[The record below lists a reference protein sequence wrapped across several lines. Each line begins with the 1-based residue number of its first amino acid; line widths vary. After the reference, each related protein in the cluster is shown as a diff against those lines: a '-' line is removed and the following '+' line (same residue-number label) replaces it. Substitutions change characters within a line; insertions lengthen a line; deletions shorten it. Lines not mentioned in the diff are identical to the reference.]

1 MGFLLSV
8 FFVQAKCRK
17 TSEASRM
24 KPPFDIAGDLD
35 TPVSAFIKLKAFRPS
50 FLLESV
56 EGGER
61 LGRYSF
67 VGFGDALE
75 LKLGRDGLWCG
86 GQAYGVPA
94 GQAELLQ
101 ALRDALARAPRPQAE
116 GAAPDFPLAGGLVG
130 YAAYDVVRYF
140 EKLPRR
146 ADRASPVP
154 DLHYVAPQSLLVF
167 DHLTRGIA
175 LLHAGSEA
183 ERQSLRREVIRALR
197 GGLPAESGRNGRY
210 SPATASMSQA
220 QFLDGVG
227 RTKDYIAAGD
237 VYQLVLSVRF
247 GGRHDLDPFQ
257 VYRALRLIN
266 PSPYMYY
273 CALGDVTVVGS
284 SPEALVKLNGGR
296 AQLRPIAGTRP
307 RAALPDEDRRREL
320 DLLADPKENAEHVML
335 VDLARNDLGRVARA
349 GSVHVEPY
357 RSIERYSHVMHIV
370 SGVNGVLAPGR
381 DAFDL
386 FAATFPAGTLVG
398 APKVRAME
406 IIDELEPVPRG
417 LYGGTVGYFGAQG
430 DMDQA
435 ITIRTLVFR
444 GDEYSY
450 QAGAGV
456 VADSV
461 PQTEYEEVFAK
472 SGSAARALAIAQE
485 GL

>member
-1 MGFLLSV
+1 V
-8 FFVQAKCRK
+8 
-17 TSEASRM
+17 

-35 TPVSAFIKLKAFRPS
+35 TPVSAFAKLGAFNPR

-61 LGRYSF
+61 LARYSF
-67 VGFGDALE
+67 IGFGKCLEVRLDASGLTVGDAKLPRPKDKAALLDAL
-75 LKLGRDGLWCG
+75 R
-86 GQAYGVPA
+86 
-94 GQAELLQ
+94 Q
-101 ALRDALARAPRPQAE
+101 ALA
-116 GAAPDFPLAGGLVG
+116 AAPKPLPEMAGVPLAGGLVG
-130 YAAYDVVRYF
+130 FSSYDVVRYF
-140 EKLPRR
+140 ERLPSKAR
-146 ADRASPVP
+146 ADNPVP
-154 DLHYVAPQSLLVF
+154 DLHYVAPESLLVF

-183 ERQSLRREVIRALR
+183 ERQALRRDVIRALR
-197 GGLPAESGRNGRY
+197 GGLPNYSTPSADPETRY
-210 SPATASMSQA
+210 SPAVGSLSQE
-220 QFLDGVG
+220 QYVSGVK
-227 RTKDYIAAGD
+227 RTQEYIAAGD
-237 VYQLVLSVRF
+237 VYQLVLSSRF
-247 GGRHDLDPFQ
+247 SGRHSIDPFEA
-257 VYRALRLIN
+257 YRALRLIN

-273 CALGDVTVVGS
+273 CRLGDVTVVGS
-284 SPEALVKLNGGR
+284 SPEALVKVNAQGD

-307 RAALPDEDRRREL
+307 RDDDADVDAQREK
-320 DLLADPKENAEHVML
+320 DLLADVKENAEHVML

-349 GSVHVEPY
+349 GTVHVDPY
-357 RSIERYSHVMHIV
+357 RVIERYSHVMHIV
-370 SGVNGVLAPGR
+370 SGVKGALAAGR

-406 IIDELEPVPRG
+406 IIDELEPVRRG
-417 LYGGTVGYFGAQG
+417 LYGGTVGYFGARG

-450 QAGAGV
+450 QAGAGI

-461 PQTEYEEVFAK
+461 PISEYEEVLAK
-472 SGSAARALAIAQE
+472 SGAMARALKLAAE